1 MFEHLLKRD
10 IRSDSFN
17 VILDLSFGV
26 VALVVRLEDNEEGFN
41 FDLGREQG
49 GIFMFGFRRQR

>member
-1 MFEHLLKRD
+1 MFEHLLKRY

-17 VILDLSFGV
+17 VILDLSLGV

-41 FDLGREQG
+41 FDLGREQR